1 VLEYYGAKFTT
12 DIDVIKHSLED
23 SGFAYLHAPL
33 CNPAMKNVAPVRKG
47 LGVRTF
53 FNVLGPL
60 ISPVKPQ
67 YQCLGVYNL
76 KMMRLYNSIYQ
87 NLGVQYSIVYSL
99 DGYDEI
105 SLTDTCKVMTNVGEF
120 IYTPEQLGF
129 KKLKQEEL
137 WGGNTIDEA
146 ARIFMNVLENKA
158 TNAQRDAVI
167 INSAFAIQTRCPQ
180 KPLEQC
186 KAEAAES
193 LTSGSAKKVFEKF
206 VEIYK

>member
-1 VLEYYGAKFTT
+1 
-12 DIDVIKHSLED
+12 
-23 SGFAYLHAPL
+23 
-33 CNPAMKNVAPVRKG
+33 
-47 LGVRTF
+47 
-53 FNVLGPL
+53 
-60 ISPVKPQ
+60 
-67 YQCLGVYNL
+67 
-76 KMMRLYNSIYQ
+76 
-87 NLGVQYSIVYSL
+87 VQYSIVHSL

-105 SLTDTCKVMTNVGEF
+105 SLTDTCKVMTNAGEF

-129 KKLKQEEL
+129 KTLKQEEL

-146 ARIFMNVLENKA
+146 AWIFMNVLENKA
-158 TNAQRDAVI
+158 TSAQRDAVI
-167 INSAFAIQTRCPQ
+167 INSAFAIQTRSSY